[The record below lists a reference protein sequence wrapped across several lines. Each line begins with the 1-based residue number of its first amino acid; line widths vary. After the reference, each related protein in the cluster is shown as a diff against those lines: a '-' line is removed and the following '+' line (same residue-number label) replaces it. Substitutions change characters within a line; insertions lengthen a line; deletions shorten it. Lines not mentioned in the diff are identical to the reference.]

1 MIFEIGFIF
10 MMIRRFMIMILLS
23 LKRKRE
29 MKRRKEKVLSNGD
42 IME

>member
-1 MIFEIGFIF
+1 

-29 MKRRKEKVLSNGD
+29 MKRPKEKVLSNGD